1 MAGANMPNTEKQIER
16 MAVEFKLQI
25 QGQLRRKRKRVS
37 IRAKW
42 TKDGKT
48 WKPSKITKST
58 YTSNYKASGNLIDSV
73 RVEGKGL
80 DWEVI
85 MLPYSYYVING
96 RKKGKGI
103 PIKAMQQWI
112 KDKKIKPRQSE
123 TGQFKSMSRKT
134 MGFLMNRKI
143 KYFGIEGFDF
153 VEPARKDV
161 LKRYSGALTKAIKK
175 DILNII

>member
-1 MAGANMPNTEKQIER
+1 MAGANMPNTEKQLER
-16 MAVEFKLQI
+16 MAKEFKLQI

-58 YTSNYKASGNLIDSV
+58 YTSNYKASGSLIDSV
-73 RVEGKGL
+73 KVEGKGM
-80 DWEVI
+80 DWEVT
-85 MLPYSYYVING
+85 MLPYAYYVING

-112 KDKKIKPRQSE
+112 KDKKIKPRDEGGKFSK
-123 TGQFKSMSRKT
+123 TSRGT

-161 LKRYSGALTKAIKK
+161 IKRYSGALTKAIKK

>member
-1 MAGANMPNTEKQIER
+1 MAGAKMPNTEKQIER

-25 QGQLRRKRKRVS
+25 QGQLRRSRKRVS
-37 IRAKW
+37 IKAKW

-73 RVEGKGL
+73 KVEGKGL
-80 DWEVI
+80 NWEVS
-85 MLPYSYYVING
+85 MLPYAYYVING

-112 KDKKIKPRQSE
+112 KDKKIKPRDEGGKFSK
-123 TGQFKSMSRKT
+123 TSRET

-153 VEPARKDV
+153 VEPAKKDV

>member
-1 MAGANMPNTEKQIER
+1 
-16 MAVEFKLQI
+16 
-25 QGQLRRKRKRVS
+25 
-37 IRAKW
+37 
-42 TKDGKT
+42 
-48 WKPSKITKST
+48 
-58 YTSNYKASGNLIDSV
+58 
-73 RVEGKGL
+73 
-80 DWEVI
+80 
-85 MLPYSYYVING
+85 MLPYAYYVING

-112 KDKKIKPRQSE
+112 KDKKIKPRDDGGKFSK
-123 TGQFKSMSRKT
+123 TSRET